1 MIMKTSV
8 RQRIPG
14 LALLLGTMIFS
25 ILPLL
30 SMLSAALQPQG
41 TVPLGLSWP
50 SNPQWHNFLD
60 AWRVAE
66 VTPLLI
72 SSIILV
78 AGVVPVA
85 ALFASMAGYGLG
97 QLKVPGGTVVFLLLL
112 LGLTLPRE
120 ATIVPLY
127 YQLRE
132 MNLLNTRLGLI
143 LVLIGTFMPFAVF
156 WMRAHFLSMPKE
168 LTEAAELDGAGP
180 WQAFR
185 HVQIPLAVPAL
196 ASLCLLLFLWT
207 WNTFLQAIVLIDDP
221 SKRTMAG
228 ALQNFVGQYSTDVV
242 LLNAGSLLI
251 MAPTIVVFLLFQRH
265 FVKAMISG
273 AVKG

>member
-85 ALFASMAGYGLG
+85 ALFAAMAGYGLG